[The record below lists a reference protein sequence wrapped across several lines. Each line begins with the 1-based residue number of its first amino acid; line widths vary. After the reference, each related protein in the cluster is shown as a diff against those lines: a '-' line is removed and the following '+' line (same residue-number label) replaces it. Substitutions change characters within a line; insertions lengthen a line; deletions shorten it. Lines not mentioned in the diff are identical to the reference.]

1 MASSLP
7 RITWLARSSLAALV
21 LALPATGLA
30 AQQIAP
36 QLPDYTEQQ
45 RWERGV
51 WQADLNFI
59 MGLRLARAKGM
70 SVEEYGRQLGLMY
83 APSWGSPGDMSP
95 GQAFDAM
102 RRNYLSWPLADVSLV
117 SASEEAVVGR
127 SNRPYATSF
136 GETGVFGTVTVDDYE
151 RAFDVVTSVIMD
163 YLGLSYEVAPDGDH
177 RLFTIR
183 PRPPGHVAEFAYAPS
198 GAAARDATA
207 ITGAWEGSYTCRGLL
222 RAADMDLVGDGQGN
236 VNGTLTLRRH
246 ADGPE
251 FPSGTYRVK
260 GTIDRD
266 GTLVLQPDG
275 WVERPANLLAQAFRG
290 GISGDGRSLTGE
302 VINYACGAFTARKR

>member
-7 RITWLARSSLAALV
+7 RITWLARSGLV
-21 LALPATGLA
+21 ALALALHTHGLA
-30 AQQIAP
+30 AQETAP
-36 QLPDYTEQQ
+36 QLPEYTEQQ
-45 RWERGV
+45 RWERGI

-59 MGLRLARAKGM
+59 MGLRLARATGM

-83 APSWGSPGDMSP
+83 APSWGSPGGMSP

-102 RRNYLSWPLADVSLV
+102 RRNYLSWPSADVSLV
-117 SASEEAVVGR
+117 STSEAAVVGR

-136 GETGVFGTVTVDDYE
+136 GESGVFGTVTVDDYE
-151 RAFDVVTSVIMD
+151 RAFDIASSVIMD
-163 YLGLSYEVAPDGDH
+163 YLGLSYEVVRDGDN

-183 PRPPGHVAEFAYAPS
+183 PRPPGHVAEFAYNPA
-198 GAAARDATA
+198 GTAARDATA

-222 RAADMDLVGDGQGN
+222 RATDMNLVGDDQGK

-251 FPSGTYRVK
+251 FATGTYRVK
-260 GTIDRD
+260 GTIDRE

-275 WVERPANLLAQAFRG
+275 WVERPDNLLAQAFRG
-290 GISGDGRSLTGE
+290 SISGDGRSLTGE
-302 VINYACGAFTARKR
+302 VINYACGEFTARKR